1 MNKTFNKKIIFSI
14 SLLIIIGIAGSAVI
28 VNAQQES
35 EYRKVAAT
43 KPPSTQ
49 GEKEPGT
56 SKTREETMTGTGKKN
71 AEKFKKLQK
80 EKEAE
85 RRAQNT
91 GQREPS
97 EFVPLQE
104 IPGVIDVETAKSPS
118 KFFNGLFK
126 FGIIIAGF
134 LTVVM
139 IAVGGIQYMSTDA
152 IHGKS
157 EGRERI
163 TYALMGLLLILFSWI
178 LLNTINPDILNF
190 DIFNESSSD
199 SSNYEDNIGTFDGGG
214 GGTFSGGGTSGSF

>member
-35 EYRKVAAT
+35 EYRKVAVTTDEEKRKKGKA
-43 KPPSTQ
+43 
-49 GEKEPGT
+49 EKEPGT
-56 SKTREETMTGTGKKN
+56 SYTREETMTGTGKK
-71 AEKFKKLQK
+71 KKKKTQK

-91 GQREPS
+91 GQKKPS
-97 EFVPLQE
+97 EFVPLE
-104 IPGVIDVETAKSPS
+104 TIPGVIERGNTDLNQ
-118 KFFNGLFK
+118 FFNGLFK

-134 LTVVM
+134 LAVVM

-178 LLNTINPDILNF
+178 LLNTVNPDILDF
-190 DIFNESSSD
+190 
-199 SSNYEDNIGTFDGGG
+199 SNDALFK
-214 GGTFSGGGTSGSF
+214 